1 VATDFGSL
9 ASDKIIHER
18 ARLIILSFLA
28 SHDAKAV
35 SFGEIRDAL
44 DFSSGNLSVQ
54 LKTLEEAQYITITK
68 EFRDNKPLTRASLT
82 AKGSA
87 ALKRYIEQM
96 DGLIKQ
102 LRKK

>member
-28 SHDAKAV
+28 SHDAKTV

-44 DFSSGNLSVQ
+44 DFTSGNLSVQ

-68 EFRDNKPLTRASLT
+68 EFRDNKPLTQASLT

-87 ALKRYIEQM
+87 ALKRYVEQM

-102 LRKK
+102 LRRK